1 MSTVS
6 RLGSALRPVAGPM
19 LGSVMARTAQTGLD
33 VLMVAVLAWLV
44 AATAGGD
51 VASPWPWLAAL
62 TAAAALKALARY
74 FEQYLGHH
82 VAFGLLAAMRVDF
95 FQALK
100 GLVPAGVADLSSGDL
115 VDRATTD
122 VDRVE
127 VFYAHTL
134 APAVTGYLIPIA
146 AALTVG
152 LVVDAGMGVVIGI
165 GVVLAG
171 VVVPW
176 VGRRIGREPAEQ
188 AARSGGELA
197 AYLADG
203 IRGLGDTVRFGAGP
217 RRLRHLSDM
226 SGSVA
231 EAEEVAARRDGG
243 RVALFDLVEGM
254 TLVATAWVGA
264 ERATT
269 GDLAVAAVGV
279 AAALVAFAPLR
290 DVQQVKTAFDRAM
303 ASAERVFA
311 VMDRSPVVTDPA
323 RPLPLRS
330 GRPALTFD
338 SVAFSYPGRGQ
349 VLTDVSLEVSPG
361 SRVGVVGPSGAGKST
376 LASLATRFWD
386 VTSGEVRVGGEGV
399 ANVPL
404 SWLRSQVGVVGQR
417 PHVFSGSI
425 ADNISLGRPDA
436 DRSQIEEAARLAA
449 VHDFVTELPD
459 GYDSPVGASGSGLS
473 GGQRQRLA
481 IARALLGTAPILIL
495 DEATAD
501 LDVDS
506 EQEVMD
512 GLARVG
518 PDRGLL
524 IIAHRLATVVE
535 ADEIVVLDGGLVVE
549 RGGHAALLDA
559 NGLYARLW
567 AHQLDTLP

>member
-6 RLGSALRPVAGPM
+6 RLGSALRPVARPM
-19 LGSVMARTAQTGLD
+19 LGSVIARSAQTGLD
-33 VLMVAVLAWLV
+33 VLMVAALAWLV
-44 AATAGGD
+44 ATTAGGD

-62 TAAAALKALARY
+62 AVAAALKALARY
-74 FEQYLGHH
+74 FEQYLGHY

-152 LVVDAGMGVVIGI
+152 LVVDAGMGVVIGT
-165 GVVLAG
+165 GVLLAG
-171 VVVPW
+171 VVVPGL
-176 VGRRIGREPAEQ
+176 GRRLGREPAEN
-188 AARSGGELA
+188 AARAGGKLA

-203 IRGLGDTVRFGAGP
+203 IRGLGDVSRLGAGP
-217 RRLRHLSDM
+217 RRLRHLAAL

-231 EAEEVAARRDGG
+231 ESEAVAARRDGA

-254 TLVATAWVGA
+254 TLLAVAWVGA
-264 ERATT
+264 GRAEA
-269 GDLAVAAVGV
+269 GDLAAAAVGV
-279 AAALVAFAPLR
+279 AVTLVAFVPLR
-290 DVQQVKTAFDRAM
+290 DVQQVKTALDRAM

-311 VMDRSPVVTDPA
+311 VMDRGQIVTDPA
-323 RPLPLRS
+323 RPAWVMS
-330 GRPALTFD
+330 GQPELTFD
-338 SVAFSYPGRGQ
+338 SVDFSYPRRGQ
-349 VLTDVSLEVSPG
+349 VLTDVSIEVSPG
-361 SRVGVVGPSGAGKST
+361 RRVGVVGPSGAGKST
-376 LASLATRFWD
+376 LVSLATRFWD
-386 VTSGEVRVGGEGV
+386 VTSGEVRVGGERV

-404 SWLRSQVGVVGQR
+404 SWLRSQVGVVGQHA
-417 PHVFSGSI
+417 HVFSGSI

-436 DRSQIEEAARLAA
+436 DRPQIEEAARLAA
-449 VHDFVTELPD
+449 AHDFVTELPD
-459 GYDSPVGASGSGLS
+459 GYDSLVGASGSGLS

-481 IARALLGTAPILIL
+481 IARALLGSSPILIL

-506 EQEVMD
+506 EQAVMD
-512 GLARVG
+512 GLSRIG
-518 PDRGLL
+518 PGRGIL
-524 IIAHRLATVVE
+524 IIAHRLTTVVD
-535 ADEIVVLDGGLVVE
+535 ADEIVVLDGGRVVE
-549 RGGHAALLDA
+549 RGSHAALLDA
-559 NGLYARLW
+559 NRLYARLW
-567 AHQLDTLP
+567 AHQFDTLP